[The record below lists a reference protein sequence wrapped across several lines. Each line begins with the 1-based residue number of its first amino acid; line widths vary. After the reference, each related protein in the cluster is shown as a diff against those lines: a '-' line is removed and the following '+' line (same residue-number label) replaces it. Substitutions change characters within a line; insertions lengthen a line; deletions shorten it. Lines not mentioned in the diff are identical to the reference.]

1 MYLRDRR
8 PVAFTHNP
16 GLSFVDD
23 PRPEFNRYLQYKSIK
38 KNTNEYFFPRLI
50 FIYNKTMH
58 IFYRNTCLRA
68 SNLLISATRFFKSLQ
83 SNYLYPDVYHMNPNK
98 TRNDNYW
105 NKVKWMPKMIA
116 TPLSALSM
124 QVFPLDMSQF
134 PNLFQSTRIPMS
146 DRDEIR
152 RFPESRHILILHRG
166 RFYTFDVLDEN
177 GNIFEPNYYLSSIDY
192 ILKVLLF

>member
-1 MYLRDRR
+1 M
-8 PVAFTHNP
+8 N
-16 GLSFVDD
+16 
-23 PRPEFNRYLQYKSIK
+23 I
-38 KNTNEYFFPRLI
+38 FFQDLFLYI
-50 FIYNKTMH
+50 IKTMH